1 MPQASLNKPKI
12 SPKAFP
18 VGSWTAEVTLV
29 ELGEIPIKLE
39 QVGVTQIKL
48 KAMEPTPSITAQ
60 QIDIS
65 SRLQMPILIL

>member
-1 MPQASLNKPKI
+1 MPQASLNKPKT

-18 VGSWTAEVTLV
+18 VGFWTAEVTLV
-29 ELGEIPIKLE
+29 ELGEILIKLE

-48 KAMEPTPSITAQ
+48 KAMELIPSITAQ

-65 SRLQMPILIL
+65 SLPQMPI